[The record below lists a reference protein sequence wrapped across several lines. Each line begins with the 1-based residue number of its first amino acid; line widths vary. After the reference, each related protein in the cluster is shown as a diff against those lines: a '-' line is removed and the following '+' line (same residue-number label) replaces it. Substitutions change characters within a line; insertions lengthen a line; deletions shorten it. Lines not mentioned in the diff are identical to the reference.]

1 MVHRGKPPYQALTIA
16 GRDGCLHSKPETLA
30 VMRLAKGGVFA
41 IRQSNSEKRVIQR
54 FPKTM
59 SLKVIVELFQQ
70 LDDLTGFLLHAFQGF
85 LGHGGNIAL
94 PGQGVVRFQN
104 GPETGDENPL

>member
-1 MVHRGKPPYQALTIA
+1 
-16 GRDGCLHSKPETLA
+16 
-30 VMRLAKGGVFA
+30 
-41 IRQSNSEKRVIQR
+41 
-54 FPKTM
+54 M

-70 LDDLTGFLLHAFQGF
+70 LDDLTGFLLYAFQGL